1 MIGRLRGFLILKN
14 GSEIMVDVGGV
25 GYRMLVSAATL
36 RLLPGID
43 AEVTLWVTTRFRD
56 EAIVL
61 YGFLEQREQAMFL
74 RLLQVSG
81 VGPKLAFAI
90 IAAGDI
96 GRLQRQIVN
105 QEVDELAKLPG
116 VGKKLSRRLVVELGD
131 QLKTEV
137 GFFSDNV
144 LGVDNANETGK
155 TQTLAEL
162 KAALQ
167 VLGYRSSEVE
177 EPAFRVVRENYGESL
192 ERLLKLVL
200 QELHRG

>member
-25 GYRMLVSAATL
+25 GYRMLVSAATS
-36 RLLPGID
+36 RLLPEID
-43 AEVTLWVTTRFRD
+43 AEVTLWVTTRVRD

-90 IAAGDI
+90 IAEGDI

-105 QEVDELAKLPG
+105 QEVEELAKLPG

-131 QLKTEV
+131 QLKAEI
-137 GFFSDNV
+137 GLFSDHV
-144 LGVDNANETGK
+144 FGFDSSRETNK
-155 TQTLAEL
+155 SLTLTEL

-167 VLGYRSSEVE
+167 VLGYRNSEVE
-177 EPAFRVVRENYGESL
+177 APAIKVVRENPGESL